1 MSSASRIVAS
11 RSAGDGFVRLL
22 TRVARQGRRGAGRG
36 PGAGSPRDAGSVTD
50 FDLVKQR
57 LQSTWYSMDFQHGV
71 KFDLTI
77 QTGDSFTAATV
88 SSLLT
93 AAVMLRKMSGSE
105 AEKQAL
111 SETSIGSDSGKL
123 SIHFASSDSQFS
135 ALLQS
140 PLFQSMVR

>member
-1 MSSASRIVAS
+1 MDSK
-11 RSAGDGFVRLL
+11 G
-22 TRVARQGRRGAGRG
+22 TQTMMRQLMGE
-36 PGAGSPRDAGSVTD
+36 AGSVTD
-50 FDLVKQR
+50 FDVVKQR

-105 AEKQAL
+105 TEKQAL
-111 SETSIGSDSGKL
+111 NATSIGSDSGKL
-123 SIHFASSDSQFS
+123 GIHFASSDAQFS